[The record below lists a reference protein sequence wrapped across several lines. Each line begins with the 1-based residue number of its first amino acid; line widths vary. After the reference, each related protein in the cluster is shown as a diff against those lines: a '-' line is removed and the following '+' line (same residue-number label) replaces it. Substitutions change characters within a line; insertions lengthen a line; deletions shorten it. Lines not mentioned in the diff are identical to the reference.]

1 MEESEKIYE
10 LQIKKGREHRAVLTP
25 NRINCPSEFFY
36 NAYQDAKYQL
46 QEIVLASYRNQK
58 REQKE
63 PTTKRRIELLHEY
76 PNNVIAFC
84 ADRGRGKTTAML
96 SFSNALEALGN
107 SPENR
112 PQDFWGTLPAVEHP
126 LDARF
131 EVMAPIDPAAMENT
145 DSVLQQII
153 SQLFENFCRE
163 AKRRSR
169 YESGGK
175 KCDREELSDK
185 FQKCAQAIDA
195 LYKSEKTPDTLI
207 EDELDKIAE
216 IGQSGKLLL
225 LLHEMINKYLDFMQ
239 NDEGPKRCLVVQIDD
254 ADMDIGRSYQILE
267 DVRKYLGLPRVIV
280 LMATNLQQLETTVE
294 QHFLKEYEHGLKYGD
309 SMITV
314 ERCHEIA
321 VLYLEK
327 AIPHPR
333 RIYLPDIGETIRQ
346 HLSQLRVNYQEP
358 DDPSNGSADAKESK
372 LLSENG
378 TYQEQ
383 LLELL
388 HRKTGMV
395 FTFGQDYL
403 HNLLPAHMREL
414 CQFLPFF
421 VSMEDVSDGYK
432 IAAET
437 FQNQGFSASSEVPQQ
452 LNQWEQSLKRLE
464 FYLVNLWSAI
474 NLREGSRNLFRE
486 FVAQPENVRNLYLL
500 RNIRD
505 YYVRER
511 VSSERAKSAHE
522 EYEVEFA
529 DACTQRGINLN
540 SYLTDTVQG
549 EMSVSYADVMGVLT
563 ALTDLP
569 GANRQ
574 YKFAYAVRLFYS
586 IRLHITLI
594 QEIRMIGNGTGTNDF
609 RTLTDLLRD
618 TLLKSGPIN
627 DTKRTPFGFWRLEMP
642 VQWFAADSS
651 QNGETTYVESPFL
664 RRKFVN
670 DHMIRMIST
679 IESKGELGV
688 RRPVGIALGQEDKEV
703 VVFSPLYPLL
713 DALDRFAYFQNT
725 KPIKGGLDMYVH
737 MAQIYIAL
745 LVCLN
750 WDVQRVLFKRVKN
763 QTGDTVK
770 NMVIELYSRYI
781 ADLVKLIP
789 RKLPSWLFETI
800 TLTDS
805 RRPQSS
811 FDTLW
816 EKNGQELFDI
826 LTTRVRP
833 VTVFKA
839 YIQKAND
846 GLNQFNEKTEAF
858 QDLIEK
864 MSLPSF
870 PKTMKEFWKMVDNE
884 PAGDSNNQLI
894 LLLWAM
900 DDGVVKA
907 LSSDAVN
914 NYIKQNLSEDEK
926 LYILLSDFFR
936 TTPISLKKYPR
947 QLIMRRGSAPSVFSL
962 KRCALTPAEVKSA
975 LEQYIGILKGLLE
988 QGPDSADG
996 KSPRT
1001 GIFVASQATSA
1012 TNSNA
1017 VQSGIT
1023 ETTAAAP
1030 GVTPAADPEAAMKA
1044 LQGLLQLGQQ
1054 LLNTMTFLQQN
1065 GQQQSSQ
1072 PTSQE
1077 GTVDP
1082 QK

>member
-163 AKRRSR
+163 AKHRSR
-169 YESGGK
+169 YDSGRK
-175 KCDREELSDK
+175 NSDRDDLANR

-195 LYKSEKTPDTLI
+195 LYKGEKTPDTLI

-225 LLHEMINKYLDFMQ
+225 LLHEMIDKYLDFMQ
-239 NDEGPKRCLVVQIDD
+239 SDEGPKRCLVVQIDD

-346 HLSQLRVNYQEP
+346 HLSKLRVNYQEP
-358 DDPSNGSADAKESK
+358 NDSSNGRADAKETN

-388 HRKTGMV
+388 YRKTGMV
-395 FTFGQDYL
+395 FTFEQDYL

-421 VSMEDVSDGYK
+421 SSMEDVSDGYK

-437 FQNQGFSASSEVPQQ
+437 FQNQGFPAKSEVPQK
-452 LNQWEQSLKRLE
+452 LNQWEQNLKRLE

-511 VSSERAKSAHE
+511 VASESTKSALAK
-522 EYEVEFA
+522 YEADCRKEFMC
-529 DACTQRGINLN
+529 ACIQRGIDLS
-540 SYLTDTVQG
+540 SYLEDTVQG
-549 EMSVSYADVMGVLT
+549 EMSVSYADVMGVLA

-586 IRLHITLI
+586 IRLHIALI
-594 QEIRMIGNGTGTNDF
+594 QEIRMIGNGTGTDGF

-642 VQWFAADSS
+642 VRWFAADNS
-651 QNGETTYVESPFL
+651 QSDESAKVESPFL

-679 IESKGELGV
+679 IESKGESGV
-688 RRPVGIALGQEDKEV
+688 RRPIGIALGQEDTET

-725 KPIKGGLDMYVH
+725 KTMEDTDDKYVY
-737 MAQIYIAL
+737 MSQIYMAL
-745 LVCLN
+745 LICLN
-750 WDVQRVLFKRVKN
+750 WDVQRVLFKDVKN
-763 QTGDTVK
+763 QAGASVYS
-770 NMVIELYSRYI
+770 MVSELYAMYIDDLIDLIPGKVPTWLQGSYCFNSFWDENSQKLFNILTMRVHPAPEFRRYI
-781 ADLVKLIP
+781 TNADKGLYDFNTSLIAIKKLYGSTSKSSMK
-789 RKLPSWLFETI
+789 KLWERS
-800 TLTDS
+800 TDS
-805 RRPQSS
+805 ELKSHLQSMES
-811 FDTLW
+811 AVQTCLFSGSAVN
-816 EKNGQELFDI
+816 ERVKQEISKNTALYRI
-826 LTTRVRP
+826 LDNYSSDHN
-833 VTVFKA
+833 F
-839 YIQKAND
+839 
-846 GLNQFNEKTEAF
+846 
-858 QDLIEK
+858 
-864 MSLPSF
+864 SLQNFSYTPS
-870 PKTMKEFWKMVDNE
+870 T
-884 PAGDSNNQLI
+884 I
-894 LLLWAM
+894 
-900 DDGVVKA
+900 VKA
-907 LSSDAVN
+907 LE
-914 NYIKQNLSEDEK
+914 NYREVLKQ
-926 LYILLSDFFR
+926 
-936 TTPISLKKYPR
+936 
-947 QLIMRRGSAPSVFSL
+947 
-962 KRCALTPAEVKSA
+962 
-975 LEQYIGILKGLLE
+975 LLE

-996 KSPRT
+996 KSLQA
-1001 GIFVASQATSA
+1001 GISAIAQENPA
-1012 TNSNA
+1012 TNANA
-1017 VQSGIT
+1017 IQDEIA
-1023 ETTAAAP
+1023 ETTAAAS
-1030 GVTPAADPEAAMKA
+1030 GLTPAADPEAAMKA

-1054 LLNTMTFLQQN
+1054 LLDAMTHLQQN
-1065 GQQQSSQ
+1065 APQAGQQQPSK

>member
-25 NRINCPSEFFY
+25 NRVNSPTEFFY

-46 QEIVLASYRNQK
+46 QEIVLASYRSQK
-58 REQKE
+58 SEQEE

-96 SFSNALEALGN
+96 SFSNALEALGS
-107 SPENR
+107 SPENS
-112 PQDFWGTLPAVEHP
+112 PQKFWGTLPAMEQP
-126 LDARF
+126 LTARF

-145 DSVLQQII
+145 ESVLQQII

-163 AKRRSR
+163 AKHRSR
-169 YESGGK
+169 HESGGK
-175 KCDREELSDK
+175 NCNRDDLANK

-195 LYKSEKTPDTLI
+195 LYKGEKTPDTLI

-225 LLHEMINKYLDFMQ
+225 LLHELIDSYLDFMQ
-239 NDEGPKRCLVVQIDD
+239 YGEEPKRCLVVQIDD

-294 QHFLKEYEHGLKYGD
+294 QHFLKEYKRGLKYDD

-346 HLSQLRVNYQEP
+346 HLSKLRVNYQKP
-358 DDPSNGSADAKESK
+358 DDTSNGNADEKETN
-372 LLSENG
+372 LLSETG

-437 FQNQGFSASSEVPQQ
+437 FQNQGFSANSEFPGQ
-452 LNQWEQSLKRLE
+452 LDQWEQNLKRLE

-486 FVAQPENVRNLYLL
+486 FVAQPENMRNLYLL
-500 RNIRD
+500 RNIGD

-511 VSSERAKSAHE
+511 VASESTKSTFVKYESDCRE
-522 EYEVEFA
+522 EFLH
-529 DACTQRGINLN
+529 ACALRGIDLD
-540 SYLTDTVQG
+540 SYLEDTVQG
-549 EMSVSYADVMGVLT
+549 EMSVSYADVMGALA

-574 YKFAYAVRLFYS
+574 YKFAYAVRLFCS
-586 IRLHITLI
+586 IRLHIALI
-594 QEIRMIGNGTGTNDF
+594 QEIRMIGNGTGTDGL
-609 RTLTDLLRD
+609 RTLTAILRD
-618 TLLKSGPIN
+618 TLLKRGRTN
-627 DTKRTPFGFWRLEMP
+627 DTEKTPFGSWRLEMP
-642 VQWFAADSS
+642 VQWFAADNS
-651 QNGETTYVESPFL
+651 QNGESAKVESPFL
-664 RRKFVN
+664 RRKYTK

-679 IESKGELGV
+679 IESKGESGV
-688 RRPVGIALGQEDKEV
+688 RRPIGIELGQEDTEV

-725 KPIKGGLDMYVH
+725 KAMENTDDKYVY
-737 MAQIYIAL
+737 MSQIYMAL
-745 LVCLN
+745 LICLN
-750 WDVQRVLFKRVKN
+750 WDVQRVLFKKVKN
-763 QTGDTVK
+763 QAGASVYS
-770 NMVIELYSRYI
+770 MVSELYSRYI
-781 ADLVKLIP
+781 DDLVALIP
-789 RKLPSWLFETI
+789 GKTPSWLQTSSCF
-800 TLTDS
+800 DS
-805 RRPQSS
+805 
-811 FDTLW
+811 LW
-816 EKNGQELFDI
+816 DENSQKLFDI
-826 LTTRVRP
+826 LTMRVHPAPEFRL
-833 VTVFKA
+833 
-839 YIQKAND
+839 YIANAD
-846 GLNQFNEKTEAF
+846 KGLLDFN
-858 QDLIEK
+858 
-864 MSLPSF
+864 MSLKALQKLYSSTSKSSMKKLWERSTDSEWKLHLQSMESAVQTCLFSASAANERVKQEMPKSTALYKILNNHSSNLHSSSFTPS
-870 PKTMKEFWKMVDNE
+870 T
-884 PAGDSNNQLI
+884 I
-894 LLLWAM
+894 
-900 DDGVVKA
+900 VKA
-907 LSSDAVN
+907 LETYREVL
-914 NYIKQNLSEDEK
+914 KQ
-926 LYILLSDFFR
+926 
-936 TTPISLKKYPR
+936 
-947 QLIMRRGSAPSVFSL
+947 
-962 KRCALTPAEVKSA
+962 
-975 LEQYIGILKGLLE
+975 LLE

-1001 GIFVASQATSA
+1001 GISVASQETPA

-1017 VQSGIT
+1017 AQDGIT
-1023 ETTAAAP
+1023 ETTAAAS
-1030 GVTPAADPEAAMKA
+1030 GVTPAVDPEAAMKA

-1054 LLNTMTFLQQN
+1054 ILNAMTLLQQN
-1065 GQQQSSQ
+1065 GQQQSPQ

-1077 GTVDP
+1077 ENGDS

>member
-163 AKRRSR
+163 AKHRSR
-169 YESGGK
+169 YDSGRK
-175 KCDREELSDK
+175 NSDRDDLADR

-195 LYKSEKTPDTLI
+195 LYKGEKTPDTLI

-216 IGQSGKLLL
+216 IGQSGKLLM
-225 LLHEMINKYLDFMQ
+225 LLHEMIDKYLDFMQ
-239 NDEGPKRCLVVQIDD
+239 SDEGPKRCLVVQIDD

-346 HLSQLRVNYQEP
+346 HLSKLRVNYQEP
-358 DDPSNGSADAKESK
+358 NDSSNGRADAKETN

-388 HRKTGMV
+388 YRKTGMV
-395 FTFGQDYL
+395 FTFEQDYL

-421 VSMEDVSDGYK
+421 SSMEDFSDGYK

-437 FQNQGFSASSEVPQQ
+437 FQNQGFPAKSEVPQK
-452 LNQWEQSLKRLE
+452 LNQWEQNLKRLE

-511 VSSERAKSAHE
+511 VASESTKSALAK
-522 EYEVEFA
+522 YEADCRKEFMC
-529 DACTQRGINLN
+529 ACIQRGIDLS
-540 SYLTDTVQG
+540 SYLEDTVQG
-549 EMSVSYADVMGVLT
+549 EMSVSYADVMGVLA

-586 IRLHITLI
+586 IRLHIALI
-594 QEIRMIGNGTGTNDF
+594 QEIRMIGNGTGTDGF

-642 VQWFAADSS
+642 VRWFAADNS
-651 QNGETTYVESPFL
+651 QSDESTKVESPFL

-679 IESKGELGV
+679 IESKGESGV
-688 RRPVGIALGQEDKEV
+688 RRPIGIALGQEDTEA

-725 KPIKGGLDMYVH
+725 KTMEDTDDKYVY
-737 MAQIYIAL
+737 MSQIYMAL
-745 LVCLN
+745 LICLN
-750 WDVQRVLFKRVKN
+750 WDVQRVLFKDVKN
-763 QTGDTVK
+763 QAGASVYS
-770 NMVIELYSRYI
+770 MVSELYAMYIDDLIDLIPGKVPTWLQGSYCFNSFWDENSQKLFNILTMRVHPAPEFRRYI
-781 ADLVKLIP
+781 TNADKGLYDFNTSLIALKKLYGSTSKSSMK
-789 RKLPSWLFETI
+789 KLWERS
-800 TLTDS
+800 TDS
-805 RRPQSS
+805 ELKSHLQSMES
-811 FDTLW
+811 AVQTCLFSGSAVN
-816 EKNGQELFDI
+816 ERVKQEISKNTALYRI
-826 LTTRVRP
+826 LDNYSSDHN
-833 VTVFKA
+833 F
-839 YIQKAND
+839 
-846 GLNQFNEKTEAF
+846 
-858 QDLIEK
+858 
-864 MSLPSF
+864 SLQNFSYAPS
-870 PKTMKEFWKMVDNE
+870 T
-884 PAGDSNNQLI
+884 I
-894 LLLWAM
+894 
-900 DDGVVKA
+900 VKA
-907 LSSDAVN
+907 LE
-914 NYIKQNLSEDEK
+914 NYREVLKQ
-926 LYILLSDFFR
+926 
-936 TTPISLKKYPR
+936 
-947 QLIMRRGSAPSVFSL
+947 
-962 KRCALTPAEVKSA
+962 
-975 LEQYIGILKGLLE
+975 LLE

-996 KSPRT
+996 KSPQA
-1001 GIFVASQATSA
+1001 GISAIAQENPA
-1012 TNSNA
+1012 TNANA
-1017 VQSGIT
+1017 IQDEIA
-1023 ETTAAAP
+1023 ETTAAAS
-1030 GVTPAADPEAAMKA
+1030 GLTPAADPEAAMKA

-1054 LLNTMTFLQQN
+1054 LLDAMTHLQQN
-1065 GQQQSSQ
+1065 APQAGQQQPFK